1 MNELRQFRS
10 GKELFDVLSN
20 HTLHCTRCVHDQ
32 DNATRYQTLG
42 NQVTRVNPVYPKWIN
57 LYPYRPR
64 IKGSIA

>member
-32 DNATRYQTLG
+32 DNATRYQTCVRHPDACSVQRAHSDL
-42 NQVTRVNPVYPKWIN
+42 
-57 LYPYRPR
+57 
-64 IKGSIA
+64 